1 MLAEKGRKAAM
12 TGQRIG
18 YKRVSTIDQST
29 ARQLDGERLDKVF
42 EDKLSG
48 KDRNRPQLE
57 LCLEFLR
64 EGDTLVVHSLD
75 RLGRNV
81 RDLLDIVGGLTA
93 RKVTVQFLHPALAFS
108 GDDSPINKLL
118 FLLLAG
124 FAEMER
130 SLILERQREG
140 VALAKKAGRY
150 KGRAPAIRAG
160 NGKSGQ
166 IEGLIAVGTPVA
178 ETARVLGVSRQTVY
192 SWLKDKRAAMAAAE
206 KAEQEAGQAGQEVA
220 A

>member
-1 MLAEKGRKAAM
+1 ML
-12 TGQRIG
+12 GQRIG

-81 RDLLDIVGGLTA
+81 RDLLDIVEALTS
-93 RKVTVQFLHPALAFS
+93 KGVTVQFLHPALSFG
-108 GDDSPINKLL
+108 GDDSPINRLL

-130 SLILERQREG
+130 SLIRERQLEGIAVAKRE
-140 VALAKKAGRY
+140 KRY
-150 KGRAPAIRAG
+150 RGRAPAIRQG
-160 NGKSGQ
+160 NGKQAEVEQGLA
-166 IEGLIAVGTPVA
+166 EGLGVSAL
-178 ETARVLGVSRQTVY
+178 ARKVGVSRQTVY
-192 SWLKDKRAAMAAAE
+192 SWLAARR
-206 KAEQEAGQAGQEVA
+206 QTEAGTVA
-220 A
+220 ETGKTAVVA